1 MAKKK
6 RNIAAIY
13 EVDDQ
18 NFMNIMGGPHYN
30 IVDVNEDEVIAT
42 VWIDDDVHKCEKDA
56 LLLSA
61 AEDLLKASEAALD
74 WVHAQ
79 DEDQLPPWAVRLAKA
94 VKKANEGDKHTQVFY
109 D

>member
-1 MAKKK
+1 VAKKK

-30 IVDVNEDEVIAT
+30 IVDVKDDEVIAT

-56 LLLSA
+56 LLLAA
-61 AEDLLKASEAALD
+61 AEDLLKAAEAALD

-79 DEDQLPPWAVRLAKA
+79 DEDQLPPWTVRLAKA
-94 VKKANEGDKHTQVFY
+94 VKKANAGDKHTQVFY